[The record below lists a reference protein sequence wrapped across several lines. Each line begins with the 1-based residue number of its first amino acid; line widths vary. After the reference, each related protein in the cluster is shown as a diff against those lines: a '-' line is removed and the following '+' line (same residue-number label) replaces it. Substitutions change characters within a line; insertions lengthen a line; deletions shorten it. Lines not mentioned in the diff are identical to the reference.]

1 MNKSKQINWQKRLQ
15 YHFDNFMSK
24 GGLSLFL
31 ALLAGFLAAF
41 VIMTIIRYI
50 ANLFFPDKNISTF
63 FGLIVGIINQLT
75 GLSGLNDDPSLID
88 LIVGLVTIF
97 LGLVL
102 FSSLVAFITQQF
114 EAKIESLKQG
124 KSDVIEENHT
134 LILGFDE
141 KLVDI
146 IEELSIANL
155 SEKDATVVILS
166 EQEKPVLDDILRNYF
181 KNLKAKNTRIVTRS
195 GSISSMNNLQKV
207 GLRYARSVII
217 LNASKDTDSEQLKWQ
232 GDAQVIKAL
241 LAIASITD
249 EANRPPI
256 IAEIHLKN
264 NCELALRI
272 DANKITIIKETDILA
287 RIQVQASRSIG
298 IAGVYLNLIGFEGS
312 EFYFY
317 SPTSGWNNLSF
328 GQLPFYLSKGLP
340 LGIQYRDGTIKLNPS
355 KDYVLQ
361 GGDKVLLISEDDSLV
376 SLSPTPLYA
385 VDTSKPIQTPQISRQ
400 NTIEKYLL
408 IGWNA
413 KTKISLQE
421 YGKYL
426 DKGSGVVVALLN
438 LNDEILEKFNKISPS
453 YPDLDMQIIGIKNYD
468 YETLENLNSP
478 QFKTVSIFADRESD
492 SAETDTQVLTIL
504 LTFKQILQNH
514 AKKTGLAPATEL
526 IAECVNS
533 ENSDLIVSLGIQDFI
548 LSNKIIARISA
559 QISQEPRLMVVYNEL
574 FSEEG
579 NEIYLKSIDQYF
591 GNEELNNVSFA
602 DCILRTQAKKEVCI
616 GIKINSKAPVS
627 SHSFADNIYINPD
640 LGQRFQLTNKDFL
653 IVLSGDE

>member
-1 MNKSKQINWQKRLQ
+1 M
-15 YHFDNFMSK
+15 
-24 GGLSLFL
+24 
-31 ALLAGFLAAF
+31 
-41 VIMTIIRYI
+41 
-50 ANLFFPDKNISTF
+50 
-63 FGLIVGIINQLT
+63 
-75 GLSGLNDDPSLID
+75 
-88 LIVGLVTIF
+88 
-97 LGLVL
+97 
-102 FSSLVAFITQQF
+102 
-114 EAKIESLKQG
+114 
-124 KSDVIEENHT
+124 
-134 LILGFDE
+134 
-141 KLVDI
+141 
-146 IEELSIANL
+146 
-155 SEKDATVVILS
+155 
-166 EQEKPVLDDILRNYF
+166 
-181 KNLKAKNTRIVTRS
+181 
-195 GSISSMNNLQKV
+195 
-207 GLRYARSVII
+207 II

-376 SLSPTPLYA
+376 SLSPTSLYA
-385 VDTSKPIQTPQISRQ
+385 VDTSKPIQIPQISRQ

-426 DKGSGVVVALLN
+426 DKGSSVVVALLN
-438 LNDEILEKFNKISPS
+438 LNDEILEEFNKIPPS
-453 YPDLDMQIIGIKNYD
+453 YPDLDMQIIGIENYD
-468 YETLENLNSP
+468 YETLENLNPP
-478 QFKTVSIFADRESD
+478 QFKTASIFADRESD

-548 LSNKIIARISA
+548 LSNKIIAKISA
-559 QISQEPRLMVVYNEL
+559 QISQEPRLMAVYNEL

-591 GNEELNNVSFA
+591 SNEELNNISFA
-602 DCILRTQAKKEVCI
+602 DCILRAQAKKEVCI
-616 GIKINSKAPVS
+616 GIKINSKVTVS

>member
-50 ANLFFPDKNISTF
+50 AKLFFPDKNISTF
-63 FGLIVGIINQLT
+63 FGLIVGVINQLT
-75 GLSGLNDDPSLID
+75 GLSGLEDNPSVID

-155 SEKDATVVILS
+155 SEKKATVVILS
-166 EQEKPVLDDILRNYF
+166 EQEKPVLDDLLRNYF
-181 KNLKAKNTRIVTRS
+181 KNLKVKNTRIVTRS

-207 GLRYARSVII
+207 GLKYARSVII

-256 IAEIHLKN
+256 VAEIHLKN
-264 NCELALRI
+264 NCELAQRI

-317 SPTSGWNNLSF
+317 SPTSGWNNLTF
-328 GQLPFYLSKGLP
+328 GQLPFYLSKSLP
-340 LGIQYRDGTIKLNPS
+340 LGIQYRDGTIKLNPN
-355 KDYVLQ
+355 KDYILQ

-376 SLSPTPLYA
+376 SLSPTPIYA
-385 VDTSKPIQTPQISRQ
+385 VDTSKSIQIPQISHQ
-400 NTIEKYLL
+400 NIIEKYLL

-426 DKGSGVVVALLN
+426 DKGSSVVVALLN
-438 LNDEILEKFNKISPS
+438 LNDEIIEKFNKIPPS
-453 YPDLDMQIIGIKNYD
+453 YPDVDMQIIGIENYD
-468 YETLENLNSP
+468 YETLENLNPP

-514 AKKTGLAPATEL
+514 AQKTGEIPATEL

-548 LSNKIIARISA
+548 LSNKIIAKISA
-559 QISQEPRLMVVYNEL
+559 QISQEPRLMAVYNEL

-591 GNEELNNVSFA
+591 NNDELNNVSFA
-602 DCILRTQAKKEVCI
+602 DCILRAQAKKEVCI
-616 GIKINSKAPVS
+616 GIKINSKVTGAV
-627 SHSFADNIYINPD
+627 HSFADNIYINPD